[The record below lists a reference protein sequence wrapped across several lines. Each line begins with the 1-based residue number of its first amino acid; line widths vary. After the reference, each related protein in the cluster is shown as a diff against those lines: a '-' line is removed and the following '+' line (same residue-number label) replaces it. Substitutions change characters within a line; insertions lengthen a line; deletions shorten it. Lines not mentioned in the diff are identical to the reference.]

1 MKRLLGL
8 TLIMIIAL
16 GGTYLV
22 FGSDDKK
29 PEETN
34 FSIINE
40 TGKNLKKIGIG
51 NNDFATILTDVNNDN
66 LEKNAELF
74 FNIDKLNNN
83 GTYCVKAIDNNDNVF
98 ETVVKISKNDSLKI
112 EGIEGTK
119 LLTNKDVD
127 EKVDNTKFNIQKL
140 IEHWEYKIENKK
152 IKSRFKCKYKNRI
165 EVLDKNLRLKR
176 TEIAPK
182 DNEST
187 ISVEKGR
194 KNYSW
199 VNIYY

>member
-8 TLIMIIAL
+8 TLIMIVAL
-16 GGTYLV
+16 GGTYLI
-22 FGSDDKK
+22 FGPDNKK
-29 PEETN
+29 PEESN
-34 FSIINE
+34 FSIVNE

-51 NNDFATILTDVNNDN
+51 NNSFATILTDVNNDN
-66 LEKNAELF
+66 LEKNTELF
-74 FNIDKLNNN
+74 FNIDKLNSND
-83 GTYCVKAIDNNDNVF
+83 TYCIKAIDNKDNIY
-98 ETVVKISKNDSLKI
+98 ETVVKISENDSLRI
-112 EGIEGTK
+112 EDIKGSK
-119 LLTNKDVD
+119 LLTNRDVD
-127 EKVDNTKFNIQKL
+127 EKVDSTKFNIQKL

-152 IKSRFKCKYKNRI
+152 IKSKFKCKYKNRI

-176 TEIAPK
+176 TEIAQK
-182 DNEST
+182 DDESK